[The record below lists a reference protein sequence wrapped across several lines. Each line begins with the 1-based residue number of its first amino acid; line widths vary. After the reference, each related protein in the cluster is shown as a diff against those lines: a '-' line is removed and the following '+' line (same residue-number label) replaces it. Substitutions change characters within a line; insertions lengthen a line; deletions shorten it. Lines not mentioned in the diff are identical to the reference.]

1 MPSYTVENPA
11 TGQKITLTGDG
22 IPTDADIREAF
33 ASVAK
38 SHTIQGKPDASAA
51 ETKAARDKWIADQ
64 GTIGT
69 RIKQGAK
76 DAVTAVMPYVRP
88 VVEGLGAGAGGIAGG
103 VLGAGAGGIGA
114 IPGGV
119 AGAALGYG
127 GAKSAMD
134 LVDKSVG
141 NAPMETPRQLLSTTA
156 GDLATGAT
164 MEMGGQVAGKI
175 IGAAVPKVVNA
186 YRSGRA
192 ALSANTP
199 AITEQ
204 GVKNAAGRILSDN
217 TGTSPLY
224 DSNAAAANQVSQDV
238 PGFRASIGEARN
250 DPGLIKLQR
259 GMERGDGNAAD
270 LLLQKNATNRQ
281 ALSGALD
288 TAFPTQGTVE
298 DTLSTLASQKASKEA
313 ATQASD

>member
-1 MPSYTVENPA
+1 MPSYTIEHPT

-127 GAKSAMD
+127 GAKARWILSINPSAMRLWKPRD
-134 LVDKSVG
+134 SCFQ
-141 NAPMETPRQLLSTTA
+141 PRPETL
-156 GDLATGAT
+156 
-164 MEMGGQVAGKI
+164 
-175 IGAAVPKVVNA
+175 
-186 YRSGRA
+186 
-192 ALSANTP
+192 
-199 AITEQ
+199 
-204 GVKNAAGRILSDN
+204 
-217 TGTSPLY
+217 
-224 DSNAAAANQVSQDV
+224 
-238 PGFRASIGEARN
+238 
-250 DPGLIKLQR
+250 
-259 GMERGDGNAAD
+259 
-270 LLLQKNATNRQ
+270 RQ
-281 ALSGALD
+281 AQRWKWVGR
-288 TAFPTQGTVE
+288 
-298 DTLSTLASQKASKEA
+298 
-313 ATQASD
+313 